1 MEEVLKGCPFCGEM
15 AIYIVDRLEGI
26 YITCPNCKVRT
37 AGYFDEREYHGQQ
50 NAISKV
56 RDAWN
61 KRTEIG

>member
-1 MEEVLKGCPFCGEM
+1 MEEVLKKCPFCGKNGM
-15 AIYIVDRLEGI
+15 YIVDRLEGI

-37 AGYFDEREYHGQQ
+37 AGYFDERNHKDV

-56 RDAWN
+56 REAWN